1 MNFILELIIA
11 GSLLSHPVHIAFTNI
26 DIEPEEVTVAHK
38 VILNDFDLLF
48 FHLFEKD
55 LQPRQDIE
63 FKNEE
68 IALIGGY
75 MKERF
80 ILVADNDTLPLKYV
94 KKSQDN
100 EYLWLYYSAKIN
112 PGIKEIQINNML
124 LLDINMDQKNLVI
137 VNYGKT
143 EKGFSFDWD
152 NRQTV
157 LSLRE

>member
-1 MNFILELIIA
+1 MNFIFELIIA
-11 GSLLSHPVHIAFTNI
+11 GCLMSHPVHIAFTNI
-26 DIEPEEVTVAHK
+26 EINEEKVVVAHK
-38 VILNDFDLLF
+38 VILNDFNLLF

-63 FKNEE
+63 FKNDE
-68 IALIGGY
+68 IKLISSY

-80 ILVADNDTLPLKYV
+80 ILVADNDTLQLKYV
-94 KKSQDN
+94 KKSQDD
-100 EYLWLYYSAKIN
+100 EYLWLFYSAEIN
-112 PGIKEIQINNML
+112 RGIKEIQINNML
-124 LLDINMDQKNLVI
+124 LLDINMDQTNLVI
-137 VNYGKT
+137 VNYDKT